1 MIPAAGA
8 TAAGAAEVDLT
19 PPLGTELAGL
29 FDDRIATAVESP
41 LLAKAIAISSGG
53 RAVILIV
60 CDLIYLPAPL
70 VDRATAMITEQTGIG
85 ADRVVIACTHTH
97 TGPATI
103 ATRVGAPVEQHY
115 LDQLPGRIA
124 EAAVVACDRLRPAT
138 IAVGTSTVDGICFNR
153 RYFTDE
159 GFVITHWGHRPGKP
173 WPAGPTDPTVT
184 AILAEDLDGTPI
196 ALWANLSLHYVGVDD
211 ETMISSDYYGRFAA
225 AVRAQLGDQVIAA
238 LSNGASGDINNVDPH
253 RRVDLTGTRRSI
265 MVARAVAGAAVA
277 ATAMAVRQRD
287 VVVDATRLPYLAQ
300 RYQVTAADLE
310 LAEMIIGATL
320 RQAQGT
326 ERAEAQGTERAE
338 AQGTEQ
344 AQAQGTEEDVPAAWF
359 SYARGNPVPGPLGA
373 RFARN
378 LVELAELPEARPT
391 TIGLVTIGEL
401 GLVAMPGE
409 VFVEHGLRL
418 KEHSPH
424 RLTAVIGLA
433 NDHLGYLPTRQAFE
447 LGGYETWRSPT
458 SWTRPGTGEE
468 LVETVLDAWQDE
480 ASRKD
485 R

>member
-8 TAAGAAEVDLT
+8 TTVGAAEVDLT

-103 ATRVGAPVEQHY
+103 ATRVGAPVDQRY

-300 RYQVTAADLE
+300 RYPVTAADLE
-310 LAEMIIGATL
+310 LAEMIIHPLGD
-320 RQAQGT
+320 
-326 ERAEAQGTERAE
+326 
-338 AQGTEQ
+338 
-344 AQAQGTEEDVPAAWF
+344 DVPAAWF
-359 SYARGNPVPGPLGA
+359 SYARGNPVPGPLGP

-391 TIGLVTIGEL
+391 TIGLITIGEL

-480 ASRKD
+480 ASRME